1 MVRRVLNM
9 QDPIALDS
17 KEFEPCLLQLLSGHS
32 LDWISP
38 NLVDV
43 HVVSNSR
50 AIPEQPNE

>member
-1 MVRRVLNM
+1 M